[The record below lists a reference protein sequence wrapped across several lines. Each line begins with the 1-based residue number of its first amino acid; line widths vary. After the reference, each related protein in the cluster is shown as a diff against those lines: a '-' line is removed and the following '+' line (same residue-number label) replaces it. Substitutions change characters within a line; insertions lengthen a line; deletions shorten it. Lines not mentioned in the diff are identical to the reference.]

1 MNEQDY
7 IQLTLFQEDYPAS
20 HSLLPGSGRARRMTA
35 ISGRKCLELSKNSGP
50 LGLLE
55 KMLLESLEWHSTMC
69 FLTWKVKATPHGRL
83 WFQLAASALR
93 TKDTD
98 LQSWPT
104 PPAMAAAG
112 LGVAILPRLALP
124 ARPPKGL
131 RICRLSPPLTRQMGL
146 LTLRGRRLAP
156 AADKLAALVRETATK
171 IVAR

>member
-1 MNEQDY
+1 MLRGEVDFGVVPGPMGAECDFEPLVAEEICALMAPRLCPEAADPMALKDVARLPLLLLSNA
-7 IQLTLFQEDYPAS
+7 T
-20 HSLLPGSGRARRMTA
+20 SLRILLDQAATRARVR
-35 ISGRKCLELSKNSGP
+35 
-50 LGLLE
+50 
-55 KMLLESLEWHSTMC
+55 
-69 FLTWKVKATPHGRL
+69 LTPKYECIQAHTL
-83 WFQLAASALR
+83 I
-93 TKDTD
+93 
-98 LQSWPT
+98 
-104 PPAMAAAG
+104 AMAAAG